1 MRNDILLDEERFERT
16 GLDEAVFSETK
27 SIEQLVAVARQTVE
41 ERGRRLFTR
50 LAPAQHAG
58 IDAALPGCMDYD
70 PVSRTGI
77 IGSPRPRRNDR
88 RAAIVTGGTSDLPV
102 AREAARTLS
111 FHGQAVLEIF
121 DVGVAG
127 LWRLMSRL
135 HDLRSADAVIVVAGM
150 EGALPSVLGGLLAAP
165 LIAVP
170 SSVGYGVS
178 SGGRVALES
187 ALASCAPGISVVNI
201 DNGFGAACAL
211 LRILPAVAVRATR
224 QGEQF
229 LA

>member
-1 MRNDILLDEERFERT
+1 MRNDVLLDEERFERT

-27 SIEQLVAVARQTVE
+27 SIAQLLAVARQTVE
-41 ERGRRLFTR
+41 GQGRRLFTR

-70 PVSRTGI
+70 AVSRTGI
-77 IGSPRPRRNDR
+77 IGPPRPRRNDR

-102 AREAARTLS
+102 AREAARTLF
-111 FHGQAVLEIF
+111 FHGQAVIEIF

-150 EGALPSVLGGLLAAP
+150 EGALPSVLGGLLPAP

-201 DNGFGAACAL
+201 DNGYGAACAL

-224 QGEQF
+224 AGEQ
-229 LA
+229 LHA